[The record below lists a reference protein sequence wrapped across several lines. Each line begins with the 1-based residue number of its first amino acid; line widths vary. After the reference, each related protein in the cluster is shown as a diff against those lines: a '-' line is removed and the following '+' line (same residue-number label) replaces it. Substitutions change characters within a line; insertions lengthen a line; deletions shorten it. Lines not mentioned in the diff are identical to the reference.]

1 MHVTLKFSLY
11 ISGKSNNLKKQ
22 HLSDYIYTHNGTD
35 CSRLIKIKEY
45 FSITIIII
53 INITNN
59 NNVV

>member
-1 MHVTLKFSLY
+1 MSNFCLY

-35 CSRLIKIKEY
+35 CWRLIKIEEY
-45 FSITIIII
+45 FSIITIIII